1 MLNFNSTIKQKKT
14 YSDIKIEEIEP
25 IIKINLR
32 SKKREFSKKIG
43 KILSIL
49 PPTEANTSSGNE
61 DYNLLWLSPDE
72 WLVYS
77 NNKNQSLKEQI
88 DMEDKLFDEI
98 SKLNQGAVT
107 NVSDHWVMINF
118 KGHKIYDLLDEMLG
132 ASLKY
137 CQISINYIS
146 NIISKELRR

>member
-49 PPTEANTSSGNE
+49 PPAEANTSSGNE
-61 DYNLLWLSPDE
+61 GYNLLW
-72 WLVYS
+72 
-77 NNKNQSLKEQI
+77 
-88 DMEDKLFDEI
+88 
-98 SKLNQGAVT
+98 
-107 NVSDHWVMINF
+107 
-118 KGHKIYDLLDEMLG
+118 
-132 ASLKY
+132 
-137 CQISINYIS
+137 
-146 NIISKELRR
+146 